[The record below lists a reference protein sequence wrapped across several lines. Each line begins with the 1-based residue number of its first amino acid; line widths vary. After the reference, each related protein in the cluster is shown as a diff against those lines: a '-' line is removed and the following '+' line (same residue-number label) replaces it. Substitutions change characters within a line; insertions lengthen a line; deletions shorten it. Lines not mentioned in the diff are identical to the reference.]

1 MASSLP
7 PNAHISTH
15 PCVQAKL
22 SILRSSSTNA
32 REVKALIH
40 EIALLVAS
48 EALANCLT
56 TRPGGTDASPLGYSY
71 TKTAISPSKIS
82 LVPILR
88 SGLGMVDALE
98 SLLPYPV
105 PVHHLGLYRE
115 RSTLQP
121 VEYYN
126 NLPYHKPSAH
136 SVSSATPAGTA
147 VDTPGPADLAIVV
160 DPIIATGATAMAAV
174 DTLRDYGVK
183 KVVVISILCSA
194 DGIRRV
200 AGCWDGVE
208 VYVGGCDA
216 ETDERGMIK
225 PGLGDVGDRLF
236 LTMGK

>member
-1 MASSLP
+1 MPSSLP
-7 PNAHISTH
+7 SNAHISSH

-22 SILRSSSTNA
+22 SHLRSSSTNA
-32 REVKALIH
+32 REVKSLIH

-48 EALANCLT
+48 EALAKCLT
-56 TRPGGTDASPLGYSY
+56 TNPGSTAKSPLGYTY
-71 TKTAISPSKIS
+71 TQTSISPSKIS

-105 PVHHLGLYRE
+105 PVHHLGMYRE
-115 RSTLQP
+115 KSTLQP

-126 NLPYHKPSAH
+126 NLPYHKPSAQQPA
-136 SVSSATPAGTA
+136 STTPAGTPA
-147 VDTPGPADLAIVV
+147 DTAGPADLAIVV

-174 DTLRDYGVK
+174 DTLREYGVK
-183 KVVVISILCSA
+183 KVVVISILCSV
-194 DGIRRV
+194 DGVRRV
-200 AGCWDGVE
+200 ADCWDGVE
-208 VYVGGCDA
+208 VWAGGCDA

-225 PGLGDVGDRLF
+225 PGLGDIGDRLF